1 MSLSP
6 GTRLGSYE
14 ILGPLG
20 KGGMGEVY
28 RARDTKLNRDV
39 AIKILPEL
47 FALERDRITR
57 FGREAQLLAA
67 LNHSHIAQ
75 IYGVEDTRDGHA
87 LVMELVPGQ
96 PLSELIPAGGLPIA
110 EALDFARQIGE
121 GLEAAH
127 EKGIIHR
134 DLKPGNVMVTPDGQ
148 VKVLDFGL
156 GKSLEPDSVSSLAN
170 SPTITVAATQAGL
183 LLGTAAYMAPEQAK
197 GRTADKRCDVWAF
210 GAVLY
215 EMLTGRR
222 AFEGEDV
229 TDTLAAILRGE
240 PDWTALPS
248 GVPPHVRRVLEQ
260 CLEKD
265 RKRRLHD
272 IGDVLLALDRPDV
285 AVAAA
290 VPAPAPAR
298 VRWRVHAFWLIA
310 LVVVGAGVGA
320 AVWRLRTPVMPT
332 ETRLDITMPQT
343 TDFTFAISPDA
354 RHLVFV
360 AAGKGQS
367 MLWLRPLDTTAAR
380 PLQGT
385 EGATNPF
392 WSPDSASIGF
402 FSSGKIKRLALAGG
416 APQTITD
423 ASTNPGAAWGPD
435 NSILFWRTAATGLLR
450 IPASGGDAVPVT
462 KLPAGALTDVQ
473 PQFLPDGKHFIFFRT
488 GQENV
493 RGVYFAALGDA
504 NVTRLTDADA
514 AGRYIPP
521 GWLAYVREGSLVARR
536 FDIEQGVLR
545 GEQVPLA
552 ESVQSEAGNS
562 RRAAFSVSATGVV
575 AYRGNHPLRRQ
586 LTWFDRKGAVLGTL
600 GPVDDTLDAPDL
612 SPDGKRAAVHRI
624 VQRQVDVWVIDALR
638 TTRFTFGPAGHT
650 NWFALWSPDGSRV
663 GYMKT
668 KPGEA
673 VEMIKPSTG
682 AGDET
687 LLAKAPSTF
696 FIGMSDWSRDG
707 RFILVDKSPVDIW
720 VIPTEAGKQ
729 PFPFIDGTQY
739 QERNARFSPDGRW
752 VVFQSNESG
761 RAEIYIRP
769 FSESGATASGAG
781 QWQVSTAGGAQP
793 RWSRDG
799 REVYWIAPDARL
811 MAAPITVSGNSVEPG
826 TPVVLFQTRIFLGGV
841 EEPHRGQYA
850 IAPDGRFLI
859 NTLLDEAASPPIT
872 VVHNWQPK

>member
-96 PLSELIPAGGLPIA
+96 PLSELIPARGLPVPD
-110 EALDFARQIGE
+110 ALDLARQIGE

-148 VKVLDFGL
+148 AKVLDFGL
-156 GKSLEPDSVSSLAN
+156 GKSLEPDGVSSLAN

-197 GRTADKRCDVWAF
+197 GRTADKRSDVWAF

-229 TDTLAAILRGE
+229 TDTLASILRGE
-240 PDWTALPS
+240 PDWTALPPE
-248 GVPPHVRRVLEQ
+248 VPSHVRRVLQQ
-260 CLEKD
+260 CLQRD

-272 IGDVLLALDRPDV
+272 IGDVLLALDQPDV
-285 AVAAA
+285 AAAA
-290 VPAPAPAR
+290 VVSAPAPAR
-298 VRWRVHAFWLIA
+298 TPWRVHALWLIA
-310 LVVVGAGVGA
+310 LFIVGAGIGA
-320 AVWRLRTPVMPT
+320 AVWRLRTPVMPS
-332 ETRLDITMPQT
+332 ETRLDITMPPT
-343 TDFTFAISPDA
+343 TDPAFAISPDA

-360 AAGKGQS
+360 AASKGQS
-367 MLWLRPLDTTAAR
+367 MLWLRPLDTTVAR
-380 PLQGT
+380 PLPGT
-385 EGATNPF
+385 EGGTNPF

-402 FSSGKIKRLALAGG
+402 FASGRIKRLALAGG
-416 APQTITD
+416 APQTITE

-435 NSILFWRTAATGLLR
+435 NSILFSRAGAPGLLR
-450 IPASGGDAVPVT
+450 IAASGGEVVPVT
-462 KLPAGALTDVQ
+462 KLPPGALNELQ
-473 PQFLPDGKHFIFFRT
+473 PQFLADGKHFIFFRS
-488 GQENV
+488 GAENV
-493 RGVYFAALGDA
+493 RGVYLAALGDA

-514 AGRYIPP
+514 AARYIPP
-521 GWLAYVREGSLVARR
+521 GWLAYGREGSLVARR
-536 FDIEQGVLR
+536 FDVEQGVLT

-552 ESVQSEAGNS
+552 GTV
-562 RRAAFSVSATGVV
+562 AFDRGRTALSASATGVF
-575 AYRGNHPLRRQ
+575 AYRGDLPVRRQ

-600 GPVDDTLDAPDL
+600 GPVDDTLDGPDL
-612 SPDGKRAAVHRI
+612 SADGKRAAVYRT
-624 VQRQVDVWVIDALR
+624 VQRQTDIWIIDALR
-638 TTRFTFGPAGHT
+638 TTRFTFGPAGYT
-650 NWFALWSPDGSRV
+650 NWFPLWSPDGTRI
-663 GYMKT
+663 GYFKS
-668 KPGEA
+668 KPGDA
-673 VEMIKPSTG
+673 AEMMKSSTG

-687 LLAKAPSTF
+687 LIAKAPSTY
-696 FIGMSDWSRDG
+696 FIGMTDWSRDG
-707 RFILVDKSPVDIW
+707 RFILVDKAPVDIW
-720 VIPTEAGKQ
+720 VIPTAAGKQ

-739 QERNARFSPDGRW
+739 QERIARFSPDGRW

-799 REVYWIAPDARL
+799 REVYWIAPDAKL

-826 TPVVLFQTRIFLGGV
+826 TPVVLFQTRIFLGGL

-859 NTLLDEAASPPIT
+859 NTVLDDAASPPIT
-872 VVHNWQPK
+872 VVQNWQPK